1 VVTLPCPLFQK
12 YLSRYTINMNKLYST
27 LFVFAVTTA
36 LFFSACAT
44 GRLNIPQNLS
54 PSELIQRAQEASDKN
69 RYNQALQYY
78 QALLERNPTN
88 IDLVCAAEYEI
99 AFIHYKQTKY
109 TRARAGFNALLERY
123 NAPDGEY
130 LPPQFKLLA
139 LKVLERIDEKEK
151 PRRFFSRRPSPK

>member
-1 VVTLPCPLFQK
+1 
-12 YLSRYTINMNKLYST
+12 MKLYSV
-27 LFVFAVTTA
+27 LPA
-36 LFFSACAT
+36 LAAAMMFFACAT
-44 GRLNIPQNLS
+44 GKMNIPLDLS

-88 IDLVCAAEYEI
+88 IDLVCTAEYEI
-99 AFIHYKQTKY
+99 AFIHYKQKKY
-109 TRARAGFNALLERY
+109 GQARAGFNALLERY
-123 NAPDGEY
+123 NAFDGDR

-151 PRRFFSRRPSPK
+151 PRTFFSRGA